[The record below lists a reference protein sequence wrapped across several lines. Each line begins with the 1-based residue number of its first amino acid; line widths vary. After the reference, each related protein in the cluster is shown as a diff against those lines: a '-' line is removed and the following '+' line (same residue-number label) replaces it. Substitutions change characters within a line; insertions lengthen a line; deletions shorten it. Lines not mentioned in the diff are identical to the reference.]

1 MTSTNTTNTPGANA
15 AGRLTVLI
23 SALRQGVAKGQDSVV
38 DLLVRVQ
45 APERPTELPGGRR
58 HDLNIA
64 LVLDRSGSMGG
75 AAIAEARK
83 AAQYVVDHLEPG
95 DRCGIVIYDNVAE
108 LLAPATHVT
117 DRKRLKDLIRTIETR
132 GSTDLHQGWLVGA
145 EALSPFPVER
155 AISRV
160 ILLSDGNA
168 NAGVTDPATIEAQ
181 VARLAAAGVTTSTLG
196 LGRSFNEGLMTLIAR
211 AGRGRAYYGETAED
225 LMAPFREEFDLL
237 NAIVGRKVSCL
248 LKPVTGV
255 SMEVLNPYP
264 RDAQG
269 RIILPD
275 VAWGSEAVV
284 AVRLHVPAALA
295 QGTSLVELL
304 STSIAYT
311 DLEGQVRGAA
321 SDPLMLPVMEAAA
334 LAALA
339 PDEMVVRRV
348 AEVEVSRLQKQARLA
363 SLRGD
368 WETVERILR
377 QIRAMAGDNAW
388 VAGMLDEIEQIARRR
403 DAMRFAK
410 ESMYAAHAAGTR
422 LSAINER
429 ADISSEAR
437 VVSHLAR
444 KIRHGQGRR
453 TE

>member
-1 MTSTNTTNTPGANA
+1 MTNTNTTNAPGTNA
-15 AGRLTVLI
+15 AGRLTVLL

-45 APERPTELPGGRR
+45 APERPAELAGGRR

-64 LVLDRSGSMGG
+64 LVLDRSGSMRG

-83 AAQYVVDHLEPG
+83 AAQFVVDHLEPG

-108 LLAPATHVT
+108 LLAPAAPVT
-117 DRKRLKDLIRTIETR
+117 DRNRLKDLIRTIETR
-132 GSTDLHQGWLVGA
+132 GNTDLHQGWLVGA

-196 LGRSFNEGLMTLIAR
+196 LGRDFNEGLMTLIAR

-255 SMEVLNPYP
+255 TMEVLNPYP

-295 QGTSLVELL
+295 QGTSVVELL
-304 STSIAYT
+304 SASIAYT
-311 DLEGQVRGAA
+311 DLEGQVRGGA

-334 LAALA
+334 LAALV

-348 AEVEVSRLQKQARLA
+348 AEVEVSRLQDQARSA
-363 SLRGD
+363 SLRGE
-368 WETVERILR
+368 WEVVDLILR
-377 QIRAMAGDNAW
+377 KIRGMAGDNAW

-403 DAMRFAK
+403 DAIRFAK
-410 ESMYAAHAAGTR
+410 EAAYAGDSMGTR
-422 LSAINER
+422 LSGLNER
-429 ADISSEAR
+429 ADMSSEERVAR
-437 VVSHLAR
+437 HLAR
-444 KIRHGQGRR
+444 KLRHGQGRR
-453 TE
+453 AE

>member
-1 MTSTNTTNTPGANA
+1 MTSTNTTNTPGTNA
-15 AGRLTVLI
+15 AGRLTVLL

-45 APERPTELPGGRR
+45 APERPAELSGGRR

-64 LVLDRSGSMGG
+64 LVLDRSGSMRG

-83 AAQYVVDHLEPG
+83 AAQFVVDHLEPG

-108 LLAPATHVT
+108 LLAPAAHVT
-117 DRKRLKDLIRTIETR
+117 DRNRLKDLIRTIETR
-132 GSTDLHQGWLVGA
+132 GNTDLHQGWLVGA

-168 NAGVTDPATIEAQ
+168 NAGVTDQATIEAQ

-196 LGRSFNEGLMTLIAR
+196 LGSDFNEGLMTLIAR

-255 SMEVLNPYP
+255 TMEVLNPYP

-275 VAWGSEAVV
+275 VAWGSEAVI
-284 AVRLHVPAALA
+284 AVRLKVPAGLA
-295 QGTSLVELL
+295 AGASLVELL
-304 STSIAYT
+304 SASIAYT
-311 DLEGQVRGAA
+311 DLDGQVRGAA
-321 SDPLMLPVMEAAA
+321 SDPLMLPVMEAAS
-334 LAALA
+334 LAALPA
-339 PDEMVVRRV
+339 DEMVVRRF
-348 AEVEVSRLQKQARLA
+348 AEMEVSLLQAEARLA
-363 SLRGD
+363 SRRGD
-368 WETVERILR
+368 WEAVERILTR
-377 QIRAMAGDNAW
+377 MRAMAGDNAW
-388 VAGMLDEIEQIARRR
+388 VIGMLEQIADHARRR
-403 DAMRFAK
+403 DAESFSK
-410 ESMYAAHAAGTR
+410 ESAYAGDAMSSR
-422 LSAINER
+422 LSGLNESYDMS
-429 ADISSEAR
+429 AEAR
-437 VVSHLAR
+437 VARHLE
-444 KIRHGQGRR
+444 KKLRHGRGRR
-453 TE
+453 PD

>member
-1 MTSTNTTNTPGANA
+1 MTNTNTNTTNTPGANA
-15 AGRLTVLI
+15 AGRLTVLL
-23 SALRQGVAKGQDSVV
+23 SALRHGVAKGQDSVV

-45 APERPTELPGGRR
+45 APERPSELAGGRR

-64 LVLDRSGSMGG
+64 LVLDRSGSMQG

-83 AAQYVVDHLEPG
+83 AAQYVVDHLAPG

-108 LLAPATHVT
+108 LLAPAAHVT
-117 DRKRLKDLIRTIETR
+117 DRQRLKDLIRTIETR
-132 GSTDLHQGWLVGA
+132 GSTDLHQGWLFGA

-196 LGRSFNEGLMTLIAR
+196 LGRDFNEGLMTLIAR

-269 RIILPD
+269 RIMLPD
-275 VAWGSEAVV
+275 VAWGSEAVI

-304 STSIAYT
+304 SASIAYT
-311 DLEGQVRGAA
+311 DLEGQVRGGA
-321 SDPLMLPVMEAAA
+321 SDPLMLPVLDAAA

-348 AEVEVSRLQKQARLA
+348 AEVEVSRLQEQARLA
-363 SLRGD
+363 SLRGE
-368 WETVERILR
+368 WEVVDLILR
-377 QIRAMAGDNAW
+377 KIRGMAGDNAW

-403 DAMRFAK
+403 DRERFAK
-410 ESMYAAHAAGTR
+410 EAMY
-422 LSAINER
+422 
-429 ADISSEAR
+429 SSESLSSRLAALDEGYDMSAESR
-437 VVSHLAR
+437 MPSHLA
-444 KIRHGQGRR
+444 KKLRHGKGR
-453 TE
+453 

>member
-1 MTSTNTTNTPGANA
+1 MTNTNTTNTPGTGA
-15 AGRLTVLI
+15 AGRLTVLL
-23 SALRQGVAKGQDSVV
+23 SALRQGVAQGQDSVV

-45 APERPTELPGGRR
+45 APERPAELAGGRR

-64 LVLDRSGSMGG
+64 LVLDRSGSMRG

-83 AAQYVVDHLEPG
+83 AAQFVVDHLEPG

-108 LLAPATHVT
+108 LLAPAAHVT
-117 DRKRLKDLIRTIETR
+117 DRNRLKDLVRTIETR
-132 GSTDLHQGWLVGA
+132 GNTDLHQGWLVGA

-168 NAGVTDPATIEAQ
+168 NAGVTDPATIESQ

-196 LGRSFNEGLMTLIAR
+196 LGSDFNEGLMTLIAR

-255 SMEVLNPYP
+255 TMEVLNPYP

-275 VAWGSEAVV
+275 VAWGSEAVI
-284 AVRLHVPAALA
+284 AVRLHVSAALA
-295 QGTSLVELL
+295 QGTSVVELL
-304 STSIAYT
+304 SASIAYT
-311 DLEGQVRGAA
+311 DLDGQVRGAA
-321 SDPLMLPVMEAAA
+321 SDPLMLPVMEAAS
-334 LAALA
+334 LAALPA
-339 PDEMVVRRV
+339 DEMVVRRF
-348 AEVEVSRLQKQARLA
+348 AEMEVSLLQAEARLA
-363 SLRGD
+363 SRRGD
-368 WETVERILR
+368 WEAVERILTR
-377 QIRAMAGDNAW
+377 MRAMAGDNAW
-388 VAGMLDEIEQIARRR
+388 VIGMLEQIADHARRR
-403 DAMRFAK
+403 DAARFSK
-410 ESMYAAHAAGTR
+410 ESAYAGESMSMR
-422 LSAINER
+422 LSGLNESYDMT
-429 ADISSEAR
+429 AEER
-437 VVSHLAR
+437 VASHLA
-444 KIRHGQGRR
+444 KKLRHGRGRR
-453 TE
+453 PD

>member
-1 MTSTNTTNTPGANA
+1 MTNTNTTNAPGTNA
-15 AGRLTVLI
+15 AGRLTVLL

-45 APERPTELPGGRR
+45 APERPAELAGGRR

-64 LVLDRSGSMGG
+64 LVLDRSGSMRG

-83 AAQYVVDHLEPG
+83 AAQFVVDHLEPG

-108 LLAPATHVT
+108 LLAPAAPVT
-117 DRKRLKDLIRTIETR
+117 DRNRLKDLIRTIETR
-132 GSTDLHQGWLVGA
+132 GNTDLHQGWLVGA

-196 LGRSFNEGLMTLIAR
+196 LGSDFNEGLMTLIAR

-255 SMEVLNPYP
+255 TMEVLNPYP

-295 QGTSLVELL
+295 QGTSVVELL
-304 STSIAYT
+304 SASIAYT
-311 DLEGQVRGAA
+311 DLEGQVRGGA

-334 LAALA
+334 LAALV

-348 AEVEVSRLQKQARLA
+348 AEVEVSRLQEQARIA
-363 SLRGD
+363 SRRGD
-368 WETVERILR
+368 WEAVERILT
-377 QIRAMAGDNAW
+377 QMRAMAGDNAW
-388 VAGMLDEIEQIARRR
+388 IIGMLEQIADHARRR
-403 DAMRFAK
+403 DAESFSK
-410 ESMYAAHAAGTR
+410 EAAYSGDAMSSR
-422 LSAINER
+422 LSGLNESYDMS
-429 ADISSEAR
+429 AEAR
-437 VVSHLAR
+437 VARHLE
-444 KIRHGQGRR
+444 KKLRHGRGRR
-453 TE
+453 PE